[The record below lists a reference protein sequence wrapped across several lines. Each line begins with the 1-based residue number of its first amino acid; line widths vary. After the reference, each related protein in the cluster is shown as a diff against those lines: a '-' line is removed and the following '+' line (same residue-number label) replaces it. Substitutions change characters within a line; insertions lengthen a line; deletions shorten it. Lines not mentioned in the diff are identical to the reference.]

1 MKADLELPA
10 FLSVLMLGGVLSL
23 EDMIA
28 KIIEMDKRARD
39 ITAEAQK
46 DKLDFEKK
54 VIEKKENIKSDY
66 LERAKKRIAIN
77 QESAQKKSDAELKLV
92 EERNNAVIARLDSA
106 YEQNCDKWV
115 DEIVARVV
123 DG

>member
-1 MKADLELPA
+1 MKADLELPV

>member
-1 MKADLELPA
+1 MLV
-10 FLSVLMLGGVLSL
+10 FLSVIKLGGVLSL

-28 KIIEMDKRARD
+28 KIVEMDKKARD
-39 ITAEAQK
+39 MTAEAQK
-46 DKLDFEKK
+46 DKLDFENK
-54 VIEKKENIKSDY
+54 VIEKKESIKSEY

-77 QESAQKKSDAELKLV
+77 QESAQKRSDAELKLV
-92 EERNNAVIARLDSA
+92 EERNNEIIARLDSA
-106 YEQNCDKWV
+106 YDQNCDKWV

>member
-1 MKADLELPA
+1 
-10 FLSVLMLGGVLSL
+10 
-23 EDMIA
+23 MIA
-28 KIIEMDKRARD
+28 KIVEMDKKARD
-39 ITAEAQK
+39 MTEEAQK

-54 VIEKKENIKSDY
+54 VIEKKEKIKSEY

-77 QESAQKKSDAELKLV
+77 QESVQKKSDTELRLV
-92 EERNNAVIARLDSA
+92 EERNNAVIARLDIA
-106 YEQNCDKWV
+106 YSENCGKWV